1 MASLA
6 STNDEIDEVQN
17 EDLDEEVAEAGDA
30 DDPDFN
36 LDEEVAEASDA
47 DELQPKR
54 RRISRS
60 DKIKEGEESE
70 EESEPEYVP
79 KKGKRGAPSPRS
91 EPQLKRG
98 RISSLDKIK
107 ELNSKPKEKTPA
119 KAPKKPKEVKVNSK
133 HVDGKTIEQHRR
145 GFGNVIKD
153 QIKVL
158 GGRGH
163 GGWGISADCHAV
175 FPCSFELFRR
185 LVAPE
190 AMEITPSA
198 YSNLTPVILAQLSEE
213 GATKLFGVTKTKGGT
228 RMGSWYISKMDI
240 THVPSKNE
248 LRVWW
253 IMPQS
258 SERSH

>member
-1 MASLA
+1 MPWS
-6 STNDEIDEVQN
+6 STVVLCQTKNLIAFSAT
-17 EDLDEEVAEAGDA
+17 LK
-30 DDPDFN
+30 DFVLVLKLN
-36 LDEEVAEASDA
+36 LLNINHLLVW
-47 DELQPKR
+47 
-54 RRISRS
+54 
-60 DKIKEGEESE
+60 
-70 EESEPEYVP
+70 
-79 KKGKRGAPSPRS
+79 
-91 EPQLKRG
+91 LKR
-98 RISSLDKIK
+98 
-107 ELNSKPKEKTPA
+107 
-119 KAPKKPKEVKVNSK
+119 
-133 HVDGKTIEQHRR
+133 
-145 GFGNVIKD
+145 FGNGTICKSILFWHKRFGQTILGPVNGQGITLPVPVVLWFLTLNLFFQIKN

-198 YSNLTPVILAQLSEE
+198 YNNLTPVILAQLSEE

>member
-119 KAPKKPKEVKVNSK
+119 KAPKKPKEPKVKVNSK

-145 GFGNVIKD
+145 GFGNVVRKLLNSILLVWS
-153 QIKVL
+153 VL
-158 GGRGH
+158 N
-163 GGWGISADCHAV
+163 IT
-175 FPCSFELFRR
+175 CS
-185 LVAPE
+185 
-190 AMEITPSA
+190 
-198 YSNLTPVILAQLSEE
+198 
-213 GATKLFGVTKTKGGT
+213 
-228 RMGSWYISKMDI
+228 
-240 THVPSKNE
+240 
-248 LRVWW
+248 
-253 IMPQS
+253 
-258 SERSH
+258 

>member
-1 MASLA
+1 M
-6 STNDEIDEVQN
+6 
-17 EDLDEEVAEAGDA
+17 
-30 DDPDFN
+30 
-36 LDEEVAEASDA
+36 
-47 DELQPKR
+47 
-54 RRISRS
+54 
-60 DKIKEGEESE
+60 
-70 EESEPEYVP
+70 
-79 KKGKRGAPSPRS
+79 
-91 EPQLKRG
+91 
-98 RISSLDKIK
+98 
-107 ELNSKPKEKTPA
+107 
-119 KAPKKPKEVKVNSK
+119 
-133 HVDGKTIEQHRR
+133 
-145 GFGNVIKD
+145 
-153 QIKVL
+153 

-163 GGWGISADCHAV
+163 GGWGISSECHAV

-258 SERSH
+258 SERPN

>member
-47 DELQPKR
+47 DEPQPKR

>member
-17 EDLDEEVAEAGDA
+17 EDLDEEIAEAGDA

-47 DELQPKR
+47 DEPQPKR
-54 RRISRS
+54 RRISNL

-91 EPQLKRG
+91 EPQPKGG

-119 KAPKKPKEVKVNSK
+119 KAPKKPKEPKPPKVNSK

-145 GFGNVIKD
+145 GFGNVVRKLLD
-153 QIKVL
+153 
-158 GGRGH
+158 
-163 GGWGISADCHAV
+163 
-175 FPCSFELFRR
+175 SFL
-185 LVAPE
+185 LV
-190 AMEITPSA
+190 
-198 YSNLTPVILAQLSEE
+198 
-213 GATKLFGVTKTKGGT
+213 
-228 RMGSWYISKMDI
+228 
-240 THVPSKNE
+240 
-248 LRVWW
+248 
-253 IMPQS
+253 
-258 SERSH
+258 